1 MLRGLLAAAMVAP
14 LQGVAAQL
22 IKVPMSDA
30 RRMPVSVHASGG
42 YFIAQNRF
50 DGISGVNWFLGDT
63 WQYRAGVD
71 IGLKSGAIGLSG
83 TLASVPIQRGNS
95 TSSRGDIQLR
105 QVLAT
110 FRSPEPRS
118 FGQLFEI
125 GAGLS
130 QWADYSGTD
139 ALSDAEA
146 KAQNAFAIAISY
158 GFVMPLGERFALQLM
173 QDYTTAI
180 GSREGLPAGAR
191 RSQEQYTT
199 RIGLRW
205 RATGVER

>member
-1 MLRGLLAAAMVAP
+1 
-14 LQGVAAQL
+14 
-22 IKVPMSDA
+22 MSDA
-30 RRMPVSVHASGG
+30 RRMPIGVHASAG
-42 YFIAQNRF
+42 YFVAQNRF

-71 IGLKSGAIGLSG
+71 VGIKSGVLGVSG
-83 TLASVPIQRGNS
+83 SIASVPIQRGNS
-95 TSSRGDIQLR
+95 TASRGDIQLR
-105 QVLAT
+105 QLLAT
-110 FRSPEPRS
+110 FRSPEPS
-118 FGQLFEI
+118 GFGQLFEL

-130 QWADYSGTD
+130 QWASYSGTD
-139 ALSDAEA
+139 ALSPEDAA
-146 KAQNAFAIAISY
+146 TRNAFAIAIGY
-158 GFVMPLGERFALQLM
+158 GFVMPLGDRFSLQLV
-173 QDYTTAI
+173 QDYTTVI